1 MVGNVVTAC
10 PPDIFLPNQADASLP
25 MVCRWRPR
33 TRLGHDYA
41 TGHEV
46 SHSRRLPWCA
56 ESAKKQGGESF
67 GLAPTKRIIVVCR
80 N

>member
-10 PPDIFLPNQADASLP
+10 PPDRILPNQEDASLP

-56 ESAKKQGGESF
+56 ESAKKQVEESVLF
-67 GLAPTKRIIVVCR
+67 GANEKNHSCM
-80 N
+80 